1 MCIPPCLLSGVCEPL
16 QPPWAP
22 QCLAPRPPSGGGK
35 ARKVEVD
42 AHSECAARE
51 AAGSPVQLPSLA
63 VSGYSAATA
72 SPPALPTEKNEN
84 CGLQEIG
91 LHLPC
96 QSGPGGP
103 CGHPCSAGAAATA
116 APAHLCCRGSCA
128 RAPCPTCPPTSAHSQ
143 PARPSLGPLLPALA
157 GVSKAGARLISF
169 DFLAPSISQSAQCR
183 QVIAHEQHGLHLEPL
198 LRC

>member
-1 MCIPPCLLSGVCEPL
+1 MC
-16 QPPWAP
+16 A
-22 QCLAPRPPSGGGK
+22 
-35 ARKVEVD
+35 
-42 AHSECAARE
+42 
-51 AAGSPVQLPSLA
+51 
-63 VSGYSAATA
+63 A
-72 SPPALPTEKNEN
+72 SPPALPTKKNEN

-91 LHLPC
+91 LHLAS

-143 PARPSLGPLLPALA
+143 PARPSLGPLLPALRA
-157 GVSKAGARLISF
+157 VVSKAGARLISF

-183 QVIAHEQHGLHLEPL
+183 QVIAHEQHGLHPEPL
-198 LRC
+198 LRCSSRQGAAGRNLAAHADGARRKSQPLTFSLQVFRRVRNVGS